1 VPQLTAIDDV
11 ARVVRRS
18 GVGLI
23 ADGGI
28 RQSGDIAK
36 AIGAGADTVMLGSLL
51 AGVDESPGEV
61 VLHQGERY
69 KQYRGMGSLG
79 AMRDRGFSRDRYF
92 QEGVQSLKLI
102 AEGIEGEV
110 PYKGALSALIFQLVG
125 GLRSSMGYVGAP
137 TIEHVKNNARFIRVS
152 GAALDEGHPH
162 DVIMTK
168 QAPNYWGR

>member
-1 VPQLTAIDDV
+1 
-11 ARVVRRS
+11 
-18 GVGLI
+18 
-23 ADGGI
+23 
-28 RQSGDIAK
+28 
-36 AIGAGADTVMLGSLL
+36 
-51 AGVDESPGEV
+51 V

-79 AMRDRGFSRDRYF
+79 AMRDRGYSRDRYF
-92 QEGVQSLKLI
+92 QEGVQSMKLI

-110 PYKGALSALIFQLVG
+110 PYKGALSALIYQLTG
-125 GLRSSMGYVGAP
+125 GLRASMGYVGAA
-137 TIEHVKNNARFIRVS
+137 TIEELKAKARFIRVS